1 MVKLDDAVHVTV
13 PFDGVGLQSREGGR
27 WRGWCGVCG
36 DTTNDLLYANAVN
49 NISVHL
55 VTSHD
60 LYPNGIWLIV
70 E

>member
-1 MVKLDDAVHVTV
+1 MVEVGAAVKVTV
-13 PFDGVGLQSREGGR
+13 PFDGVGLLAREGGR

-36 DTTNDLLYANAVN
+36 DATNDLLYANAVN

-60 LYPNGIWLIV
+60 LYPNGIWVI
-70 E
+70 EE